1 MKRALPTAIA
11 ISIAASTVAFAAE
24 LPTYQVNGFPIS
36 PVQVQL
42 LGAAHVREQSAAASF
57 ALAPHQQ
64 GVLTPRPK
72 PNRFSSRR
80 DIE

>member
-1 MKRALPTAIA
+1 MKSALPTAIA

-42 LGAAHVREQSAAASF
+42 LGAANVRSQSAASTV
-57 ALAPHQQ
+57 ALSPHQQ
-64 GVLTPRPK
+64 SVLTPRLK
-72 PNRFSSRR
+72 PDRFTSLRETR
-80 DIE
+80 

>member
-1 MKRALPTAIA
+1 MKSALPTAIA

-42 LGAAHVREQSAAASF
+42 LGAANVREQSAASTVMVP
-57 ALAPHQQ
+57 LHQQ
-64 GVLTPRPK
+64 SVVTLRPK
-72 PNRFSSRR
+72 PNRFTSWRETR
-80 DIE
+80 